1 MVPFSK
7 KTAALFYSIFFFSAF
22 RFSADSSYT
31 VKQGDTLYSISR
43 KYQLSVEKLRSAN
56 NLSENDMLR
65 AGRVIVIPSA
75 DTTVSNAPIVLPDAQ
90 PAKTPENAERP
101 QLYEIQKGDT
111 LYSLARK
118 FSIPLADLLA
128 ANGLDGGA
136 TIKVGQK
143 LKLPQKGA
151 PDSGRH
157 AVAAA
162 PRDAQKAL
170 PKTDAGTRDT
180 VTLWPLKA
188 PLVKNIS
195 GKISGVELTG
205 AADESVKAV
214 HSGTVMYTGVY
225 RGFGEVV
232 FIQSKTG
239 LIYSYSGLGSVKSA
253 KGDYVTAGDEIGRTG
268 SGLESSIK
276 FMVFRN
282 GMPINPAKAPR
293 G

>member
-7 KTAALFYSIFFFSAF
+7 KTAALFYSIFFFSTL
-22 RFSADSSYT
+22 RFFGDSSYT
-31 VKQGDTLYSISR
+31 IKQGDTLYSISR
-43 KYQLSVEKLRSAN
+43 KYQLTVEKLRSAN
-56 NLSENDMLR
+56 NLSEGDVLR
-65 AGRVIVIPSA
+65 AGRVIVIPS
-75 DTTVSNAPIVLPDAQ
+75 VDASAAAT
-90 PAKTPENAERP
+90 PAAIPETPPAAVKASEHTERP
-101 QLYEIQKGDT
+101 EAYTIQKGDT

-118 FSIPLADLLA
+118 FSIPLAELLA

-136 TIKVGQK
+136 PIKVGQK
-143 LKLPQKGA
+143 IRLPQKNA
-151 PDSGRH
+151 ADTPQR
-157 AVAAA
+157 AVAQHEGQKSA
-162 PRDAQKAL
+162 PKAS
-170 PKTDAGTRDT
+170 AGTRDT